1 MQLVKKKLTIF
12 TLITLFVVA
21 MCFSFLV
28 LPGKAY
34 GFTAD
39 YEAYSSSYEEGTDT
53 GITEDYSYSVT
64 VSGLDDYTTPDG
76 LHYCVD
82 STING
87 EVEEYVEDQSYSL
100 YLEYYGEGY
109 VENAE
114 EGDLGYYEYS
124 DSGHDTDTYTDTVDS
139 TEYTRDYDWSVEVW
153 WKIIRQSVRVNDMTC
168 YQVSLTEDNKFELVF
183 WYEYANNNWVTVFD
197 TNGNLVY
204 RKDFSYGHPTVV
216 VDLPNGTYTV
226 KTFHEEGKILQE
238 FTIGKS

>member
-1 MQLVKKKLTIF
+1 MQLVKKKSTIF

-39 YEAYSSSYEEGTDT
+39 FEFYNLYNEEGTDT

-64 VSGLDDYTTPDG
+64 YSDSDDHSTPDG
-76 LHYCVD
+76 LPYYFD
-82 STING
+82 YTING
-87 EVEEYVEDQSYSL
+87 EVEEYVADQSYSL
-100 YLEYYGEGY
+100 YLEYYGKGC

-114 EGDLGYYEYS
+114 EDDLGYYEYS
-124 DSGHDTDTYTDTVDS
+124 DSGHDTYTYTIGGTD
-139 TEYTRDYDWSVEVW
+139 YTQDYDWSIEGW
-153 WKIIRQSVRVNDMTC
+153 WEITRPARVNEMAC
-168 YQVSLTEDNKFELVF
+168 YQVNLTEDNKFELVF
-183 WYEYANNNWVTVFD
+183 WYEYANNNWVTIFD

-204 RKDFSYGHPTVV
+204 RKDFSYGRPTVV